1 MMRVKIT
8 NIKNKKNIR
17 RNKNKKDNFLKKYI
31 FCVSPLSNLIFASNI
46 LLNMQYIYII
56 IYKILILSHTF

>member
-17 RNKNKKDNFLKKYI
+17 RNKNKKDNFLKKYTRI

-46 LLNMQYIYII
+46 LLNMHII
-56 IYKILILSHTF
+56 

>member
-46 LLNMQYIYII
+46 LLIMQYIYNNI
-56 IYKILILSHTF
+56 